1 MGSLTDK
8 AENEVLDHIFNA
20 SYSPPATIYVALATA
35 DPTDAATGASM
46 SECANANAYARTA
59 ITFSA
64 ASSGRVTQSGA
75 VTFPQASGGGW
86 GTVTHWALTST
97 GTYGAGDVLATG
109 AFTASKTVNDGNT
122 PSIPTTEI
130 YVDLDGA
137 EMSDYLTDVVL
148 DWLFRAQAFSMPAT
162 YIALTTVVITSN
174 MTGSTITEPA
184 DGYARKQVNINGG
197 ASPTWDLAA
206 GTTPT
211 EVENTHAVTLAQ
223 ASGDWGTITS
233 VAIIDA
239 LTVGNMLFFDN
250 TMTDQAVNNGDT
262 AEFAIGALDVQ
273 LT

>member
-1 MGSLTDK
+1 
-8 AENEVLDHIFNA
+8 
-20 SYSPPATIYVALATA
+20 
-35 DPTDAATGASM
+35 
-46 SECANANAYARTA
+46 
-59 ITFSA
+59 
-64 ASSGRVTQSGA
+64 
-75 VTFPQASGGGW
+75 
-86 GTVTHWALTST
+86 
-97 GTYGAGDVLATG
+97 
-109 AFTASKTVNDGNT
+109 
-122 PSIPTTEI
+122 
-130 YVDLDGA
+130 
-137 EMSDYLTDVVL
+137 
-148 DWLFRAQAFSMPAT
+148 
-162 YIALTTVVITSN
+162 
-174 MTGSTITEPA
+174 
-184 DGYARKQVNINGG
+184 VNINGG